1 MSDGILGDLIGNT
14 IIVGGVTAIGMTVAT
29 GFRGFWRRRL
39 NVDLSLSSLTDISA
53 FLEAFASRH
62 GWSDQAKMRLNLA
75 VEEVLLTLLD
85 QSGESGSDQRRRLS
99 ASVHADGDAAEIE
112 LIVYSHEDI
121 EGNIEDQLALVSDQ
135 VSADDA
141 HQLSTR
147 LLRHFATSV
156 HHRKYYG
163 VDIVTCRVDRH
174 VLDPAT
180 ERH

>member
-1 MSDGILGDLIGNT
+1 M
-14 IIVGGVTAIGMTVAT
+14 
-29 GFRGFWRRRL
+29 
-39 NVDLSLSSLTDISA
+39 
-53 FLEAFASRH
+53 
-62 GWSDQAKMRLNLA
+62 
-75 VEEVLLTLLD
+75 
-85 QSGESGSDQRRRLS
+85 S

-112 LIVYSHEDI
+112 LIVYSREDI

-163 VDIVTCRVDRH
+163 VDIVTCRVDKR
-174 VLDPAT
+174 VLDSAT